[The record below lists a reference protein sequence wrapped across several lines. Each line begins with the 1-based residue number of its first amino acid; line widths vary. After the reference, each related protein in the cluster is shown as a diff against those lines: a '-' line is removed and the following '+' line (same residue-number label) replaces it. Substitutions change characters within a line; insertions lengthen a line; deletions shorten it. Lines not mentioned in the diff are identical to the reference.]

1 MASLS
6 LTEVTKSFGPLEVLH
21 PLSLE
26 IHHKEFL
33 VLVGPS
39 GCGKTTL
46 LRMIAGLEDV
56 TSGTIAIDGRVV
68 NDLQP
73 KDRDVAMVFQDYAL
87 YPHMTVYENMAFGL
101 IYRDQPKDEIRQRV
115 ENAARILNIE
125 DYLARRPRQL
135 SGGQRQ
141 RVAMGR
147 AIVRDPKVFLFDE
160 PLSNLDAKLR
170 VQMRTEMKKLHK
182 RVATTMIYVTHDQVE
197 AMTLADRV
205 VVMRDGGVEQVG
217 TPYVIYNQPAS
228 IFVAGFIGAPTMN
241 LVAARLDY
249 RNETLVVALGREASF
264 IVPLEHAAA
273 YRDWVGRDVIFG
285 LRPEQLAWTGPDVD
299 AGTVEVAASVVE
311 PLGADT
317 LVFFEIS
324 GLEMVARLPPEAAR
338 DTGDRVRLRPDLRRM
353 HLFDPATGRRI

>member
-6 LTEVTKSFGPLEVLH
+6 LVDVTKSFGPLEVLH

-26 IHHKEFL
+26 ILHNEFL

-46 LRMIAGLEDV
+46 LRMIAGLEEV
-56 TSGTIAIDGRVV
+56 TSGTIEIDGRIV
-68 NDLQP
+68 NDLPP
-73 KDRDVAMVFQDYAL
+73 KDRDIAMVFQDYAL
-87 YPHMTVYENMAFGL
+87 YPHMTVYENTAFGL
-101 IYRDQPKDEIRQRV
+101 IYRDHAKDEIRRRV
-115 ENAARILNIE
+115 EHAAGILNMG

-170 VQMRTEMKKLHK
+170 VQMRTEIKKLHK
-182 RVATTMIYVTHDQVE
+182 RVATTMVYVTHDQVE

-205 VVMRDGGVEQVG
+205 VVMRDGSVEQVG
-217 TPYVIYNQPAS
+217 TPDVIYNLPAS
-228 IFVAGFIGAPTMN
+228 LFVAGFIGAPTMN
-241 LVAARLDY
+241 LVAARLDH
-249 RNETLVVALGREASF
+249 RNGTLVLALGSDASF
-264 IVPLEHAAA
+264 VVPAEHAAA
-273 YRDWVGRDVIFG
+273 YRDWVARDVILG
-285 LRPEQLAWTGPDVD
+285 LRPEHLAWATSDVD
-299 AGTVEVAASVVE
+299 AATVEVAASVVE
-311 PLGADT
+311 PLGSDT

-338 DTGDRVRLRPDLRRM
+338 HTGDRVRLRPDLRHM

>member
-1 MASLS
+1 MASVS
-6 LTEVTKSFGPLEVLH
+6 LTEVTKSFGAVEVLH

-26 IHHKEFL
+26 ILHNEFL

-73 KDRDVAMVFQDYAL
+73 KDRDIAMVFQDYAL

-101 IYRDQPKDEIRQRV
+101 LYREGPKDEIRRRV
-115 ENAARILNIE
+115 EHAAGILNIG
-125 DYLARRPRQL
+125 DYLSRRPRQL

-205 VVMRDGGVEQVG
+205 VVMRDGRVEQIG
-217 TPYVIYNQPAS
+217 TPDLIYNQPAS
-228 IFVAGFIGAPTMN
+228 IFVAGFIGSPTMN
-241 LVAARLDY
+241 LVAARLEH
-249 RNETLVVALGREASF
+249 RNGTLVVALGSEASF
-264 IVPLEHAAA
+264 FVPPEHWAA

-285 LRPEQLAWTGPDVD
+285 LRPEHLVWSD
-299 AGTVEVAASVVE
+299 ADADATTVEVAVSVIE

-324 GLEMVARLPPEAAR
+324 GLEMVARVPPEAAR
-338 DTGDRVRLRPDLRRM
+338 GTGDRVRLRPDLRRM
-353 HLFDPATGRRI
+353 HLFDPATGTRI

>member
-6 LTEVTKSFGPLEVLH
+6 LVEVTKSFGALEVLH

-26 IHHKEFL
+26 VRHKEFL

-56 TSGTIAIDGRVV
+56 TSGTIAIGGRVV
-68 NDLQP
+68 NELQP
-73 KDRDVAMVFQDYAL
+73 KDRDIAMVFQDYAL

-101 IYRDQPKDEIRQRV
+101 LYRDHAKDEIRRRV
-115 ENAARILNIE
+115 EHAAGILDIG
-125 DYLARRPRQL
+125 DYLGRRPRQL

-170 VQMRTEMKKLHK
+170 VQMRTEIKKLHK
-182 RVATTMIYVTHDQVE
+182 RVETTMIYVTHDQVE

-205 VVMRDGGVEQVG
+205 VVMRDGRVEQIG
-217 TPYVIYNQPAS
+217 TPDVIYNQPAS
-228 IFVAGFIGAPTMN
+228 IFVAGFIGSPTMN
-241 LVAARLDY
+241 LVAARLDQ
-249 RNETLVVALGREASF
+249 RNGTLVVALGSEASF
-264 IVPLEHAAA
+264 VVPAEYAAA
-273 YRDWVGRDVIFG
+273 YRDWIGRDVIFG
-285 LRPEQLAWTGPDVD
+285 LRPEHLVWAEAD
-299 AGTVEVAASVVE
+299 ADAATIEVATSVVE

-324 GLEMVARLPPEAAR
+324 ALEMVARVPPEAAR
-338 DTGDRVRLRPDLRRM
+338 HTGDRVRLRPDLRRM
-353 HLFDPATGRRI
+353 HLFDPATGMRI